1 MIFTHLFL
9 GDHMKQDTQ
18 TQSLLTIT
26 QLSRSIKNLL
36 ENEYRFVR
44 VMGEISN
51 FKTPYS
57 GHSYFSL
64 KDSHS
69 QIRAVLFKNQKRYL
83 TCKPMDGQQVICFG
97 RISVYEPRGD
107 YQLIV
112 DTVELYGIG
121 NLQREFEKLKEKLSC
136 EGLFSEQ
143 HKKKIP
149 PHPAKIAIISS
160 PTGAALKDFLKI
172 ADTLHSPVH
181 FQILPVKVQG
191 RTAASEISKAI
202 RLANTLDEVE
212 IIVLCRGGGS
222 IEDLWSFNEEEVA
235 RAIFNSRIPVVTGI
249 GHEIDFTIAD
259 LCADLRCPTPTAAA
273 SRTLPDTAAVKN
285 NITLLKRRLLF
296 LFNRKYSH
304 LEEILRNNTKHL
316 GNLNRMFDN
325 FDLRLNLSETY
336 LHQANNANLL
346 KKERHLSH
354 LLQKLESH
362 APLVKLE
369 LREQKL
375 NSLLSQLTSL
385 MQTHLNNKES
395 DFTHAAAVL
404 NSVSPLATLARGYS
418 IVTKINTLKKYTGII
433 SDAAET
439 TQGDDLEI
447 FLHKG
452 RIQCSVTKVH

>member
-1 MIFTHLFL
+1 ME
-9 GDHMKQDTQ
+9 QDIQ

-51 FKTPYS
+51 LKTPYS

-64 KDSHS
+64 KDSQS

-83 TCKPMDGQQVICFG
+83 NCKPMDGQQVICFG

-121 NLQREFEKLKEKLSC
+121 NLQKEFEKLKEKLSR
-136 EGLFSEQ
+136 EGLFSE
-143 HKKKIP
+143 KNKKIIP
-149 PHPAKIAIISS
+149 LHPGKIAIISS

-172 ADTLHSPVH
+172 ADILDSAVH

-191 RTAASEISKAI
+191 RTAAAEISKAI

-222 IEDLWSFNEEEVA
+222 IEDLWAFNEEEVA
-235 RAIFNSRIPVVTGI
+235 HAIFNSRIPVVTGI

-273 SRTLPDTAAVKN
+273 SRILPDTAAVKN
-285 NITLLKRRLLF
+285 NLTQLKRRLYL
-296 LFNRKYSH
+296 LLDRKYSY
-304 LEEILRNNTKHL
+304 LEEILRKNTKHL
-316 GNLNRMFDN
+316 GNLNRMFEN

-336 LHQANNANLL
+336 LLQANNINLL
-346 KKERHLSH
+346 KKERHLNH

-362 APLVKLE
+362 APLAKLE
-369 LREQKL
+369 FREQKL

-385 MQTHLNNKES
+385 MQTHLNDKES
-395 DFTHAAAVL
+395 DFTHSAAVL

-418 IVTKINTLKKYTGII
+418 IVTKVNILKKYKEII
-433 SDAAET
+433 SDAAKT
-439 TQGDDLEI
+439 TLGDDLEI
-447 FLHKG
+447 HLHKG
-452 RIQCSVTKVH
+452 RIHCSVTKVQ